1 MTTITNARNA
11 TLPDLV
17 EILRAKHTLKLDV
30 VANALAIQPRHDG
43 LLDVEYPESILLDDG
58 FLTRG
63 TYRPTAIFD
72 EGLAERLNIPVAYL
86 KRLRS
91 TRPDLWCENVAGW
104 LHGYRRGTGAALIGG
119 EPAEFPPDDRQH
131 MLRLFRPATVDDSV
145 GVARAILSDTYKV
158 MDDLDVLTA
167 ALDAVKDTGVDVEIV
182 GCDLS
187 DRRMSVKVAAPSIY
201 AYADTLLRDYRNPFQ
216 RGARR
221 AGGHRNLPI
230 DGAGRP
236 IVFAGFVISNSEV
249 GGGAASLTPRLT
261 IEICSNG
268 MTVSRDIV
276 RAVHLGRRLGSGVV
290 QWSNETQQRN
300 LDLVASMTQD
310 AVRTFLNVD
319 YVTERV
325 AEIERNGTKPI
336 VVEAQVRQVANTLS
350 FTEDQTTA
358 LVNHFMLGGQMTA
371 MGVANAVTS
380 VAQTIADPDVAN
392 ELEGRAFEAIEV
404 AANVSGSLVDA

>member
-1 MTTITNARNA
+1 MTTTISTARNA
-11 TLPDLV
+11 SLPDLV

-30 VANALAIQPRHDG
+30 VANSLAIVPRRDG
-43 LLDVEYPESILLDDG
+43 LLDVEYPEPILLDDG
-58 FLTRG
+58 LLTRG

-72 EGLAERLNIPVAYL
+72 EGLAEKLGIPVAYL
-86 KRLRS
+86 KRLRA
-91 TRPDLWCENVAGW
+91 TRPDLWAANVAGW
-104 LHGYRRGTGAALIGG
+104 LHGWPGTTSDLGTVAGAD
-119 EPAEFPPDDRQH
+119 PDPRQQL
-131 MLRLFRPATVDDSV
+131 LRLFRPATLDDSV
-145 GVARAILSDTYKV
+145 GVARAFLSDTYKV

-167 ALDAVKDTGVDVEIV
+167 ALDAVKESGVNVEIV

-187 DRRMSVKVAAPSIY
+187 DRRMSVKVAAPEIY
-201 AYADTLLRDYRNPFQ
+201 AYADTLLRDYRNPFS

-221 AGGHRNLPI
+221 AG
-230 DGAGRP
+230 DGSGPFPTDGSGRP
-236 IVFAGFVISNSEV
+236 IVFAGFVLSNSEV

-268 MTVSRDIV
+268 MTVNRDIV

-290 QWSNETQQRN
+290 QWSDETQQRN
-300 LDLVASMTQD
+300 LDLVASMTKD

-319 YVTERV
+319 YVTAKV
-325 AEIERNGTKPI
+325 AEIESNGRKPI
-336 VVEAQVRQVANTLS
+336 VVEAQVRHVANTLA